1 MLLKKCRLRATKYLP
16 FCSNFVR
23 HLDAQSIKN
32 TDSAEHKGF
41 DGAKKIGGIKHSIT
55 VNVNGFSIAIHI
67 TTTDVSER
75 ESGIAL
81 FILNAQEFEM
91 VRQVMADSDYN
102 ADSFARMTSTTIGA
116 DVAIAKQSDLKHGIV
131 TPQQWLVKRNLSW
144 LGNWRRLWRN
154 CERKLT

>member
-41 DGAKKIGGIKHSIT
+41 DGAKKIGGIKRSIT

-116 DVAIAKQSDLKHGIV
+116 DVAIA
-131 TPQQWLVKRNLSW
+131 
-144 LGNWRRLWRN
+144 
-154 CERKLT
+154 